1 MLPLVTTR
9 RILTFLDLVRRSNP
23 FLCNPTPIELMT
35 PSTLSRPT
43 LTPSLVC
50 PILMY
55 KHNMITNIFLERD
68 DKDAIDE
75 SNIIEERTRGATQP
89 GGTYTEPGDE
99 EGLPS
104 DNGRSSNY

>member
-1 MLPLVTTR
+1 MS
-9 RILTFLDLVRRSNP
+9 SNGVQDA
-23 FLCNPTPIELMT
+23 PTGDYQED
-35 PSTLSRPT
+35 SYVSRPGQKEQ
-43 LTPSLVC
+43 
-50 PILMY
+50 PIPVQSDSDRVEDP
-55 KHNMITNIFLERD
+55 IDAEQADTDAQLERD

-104 DNGRSSNY
+104 DDGRSSNY